1 MANKNAAKTATE
13 CSTPAGKDGLCYHRH
28 KSIAGGVQ
36 IVEVADVYAD
46 SFDEKSRI

>member
-1 MANKNAAKTATE
+1 MQQKRPPSAAPLLVKMGCVTIGTN
-13 CSTPAGKDGLCYHRH
+13 PL
-28 KSIAGGVQ
+28 AGGVQ